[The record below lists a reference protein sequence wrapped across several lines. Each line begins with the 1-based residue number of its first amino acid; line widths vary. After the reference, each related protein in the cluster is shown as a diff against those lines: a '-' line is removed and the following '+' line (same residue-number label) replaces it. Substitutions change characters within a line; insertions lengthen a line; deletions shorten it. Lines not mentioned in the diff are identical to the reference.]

1 MQEDIIKH
9 MKRAI
14 AVVNDPH
21 SSLWK
26 KGREILIEVAII
38 VFAVSVSMSLHTWNT
53 SRQQRNEV
61 KEFLAD
67 LKEDLNK
74 DKNNRIG
81 EKTRLEEAMQAIAQI
96 RSLTPAKLADIR
108 AMELTV
114 HLINRKTFSGNYDGF
129 KSSGKIGYIHNKAL
143 KSAILS
149 YYQESMPSLD
159 QIEQFRNKQGVEIIE
174 LVGETNMKAHQF
186 NNPRVR
192 TKRGFVEQATRSLI
206 ESYKICV
213 GQAEIIV
220 AEIDKELKHG

>member
-14 AVVNDPH
+14 AVVNDPN

-26 KGREILIEVAII
+26 KSREILIEVAVI
-38 VFAVSVSMSLHTWNT
+38 VFAVSVSISLHTWNT
-53 SRQQRNEV
+53 NRQQRTEV

-74 DKNNRIG
+74 DRKNLIEE
-81 EKTRLEEAMQAIAQI
+81 EKRLDGAIQAIAQI
-96 RSLTPAKLADIR
+96 KALTPAKLANIGT
-108 AMELTV
+108 MELTV

-129 KSSGKIGYIHNKAL
+129 KSSGKIGYIRNKGL
-143 KSAILS
+143 KNAILS

-192 TKRGFVEQATRSLI
+192 TKLGFVEQATRSLI
-206 ESYKICV
+206 ESYKICIA
-213 GQAEIIV
+213 QAEIIV
-220 AEIDKELKHG
+220 AEIDKELKHS

>member
-14 AVVNDPH
+14 AVVNDPQ

-53 SRQQRNEV
+53 SRQQRAEV
-61 KEFLAD
+61 KEFLID
-67 LKEDLNK
+67 LKEDLHK
-74 DKNNRIG
+74 DKKNLLG
-81 EKTRLEEAMQAIAQI
+81 EKAKLEDAIRAIAQI
-96 RSLTPAKLADIR
+96 RSLTPSKLANIQT
-108 AMELTV
+108 MELTV

-129 KSSGKIGYIHNKAL
+129 KSSGKIGYIKNKGL
-143 KSAILS
+143 KNAILA

-174 LVGETNMKAHQF
+174 LVGESNMKAHQLS
-186 NNPRVR
+186 NPRVR
-192 TKRGFVEQATRSLI
+192 TKLGFVEQATRSLI
-206 ESYKICV
+206 ESYKICI
-213 GQAEIIV
+213 GQAEVIT
-220 AEIDKELKHG
+220 AEIEKELKHS